1 MKIVTII
8 GLLLYSLFVRAQV
21 FSGAGGPILN
31 SAQHTYLGLV
41 VSGLP
46 QALDSTFGV
55 EQVCVSIHH
64 PNVGELNLFIQSP
77 SGRMVNLTLATSASG
92 AHFAGTCFNSLA
104 PQSVTLGKAP
114 YTGTFRPVGY
124 LGRFSTGEN
133 PNGTWHLIVHD
144 GDTTVNTG
152 IVSEWSIQFGPKTC
166 APVNCI
172 TTNLPVVAITTSGA
186 ISDKKIPGVMRVINN
201 VKKRNAFHAKTP
213 ELKITIDWHGSSTK
227 NYEKKPFDIR
237 IYNDHDK
244 KTEVSLLGMPAE
256 SDWRLIASYLD
267 KTFLRIPLTHDL
279 FRAMGHYTARY
290 RPVEVTVN
298 GEYQGIYLLIE
309 KLKRDKQRINIEKLG
324 KNDTTYPAISGGYIF
339 KIDRTDAPGWYSEL
353 PGHSAAGT
361 RFYYNYVYPKGTR
374 LNGPQKKY
382 IEAYVDSFEL
392 AMNGPQFT
400 DPEKGYR
407 RFIDVGS
414 FIDYFI
420 INELSR
426 NVDAYRLSTYLYKEN
441 DAKGGKLFIGPVW
454 DYDLAWH
461 NCRFAEASNPAGWQY
476 NMQHDLYPAPAWWV
490 RLMQDSAF
498 MSELRARWAELRR
511 NILNLKQL
519 NKYVDSS
526 ARVLKE
532 AVARNYKQFP
542 TLGAYLYGNPQ
553 EQSEATYQAEINDL
567 KIWLAMRISW
577 LDQQLGYIDPA
588 KQGQDRYSKRRR
600 TYRKAIAGRRARY
613 AGASA
618 KYMAAVSCVYACKM
632 PKLVTNQFVQ

>member
-1 MKIVTII
+1 M
-8 GLLLYSLFVRAQV
+8 RAQV
-21 FSGAGGPILN
+21 FTGNGGPVLN

-55 EQVCVSIHH
+55 EQVCVNLNH
-64 PNVGELNLFIQSP
+64 PNVGELNLYIQSP
-77 SGRMVNLTLATSASG
+77 SGKTVNLTLATSSGG
-92 AHFAGTCFNSLA
+92 AHFTSTCFNSLA
-104 PQSVTLGKAP
+104 PQSVTLAKAP

-124 LGRFSTGEN
+124 LGRFNTGEN

-152 IVSEWSIQFGPKTC
+152 TVTAWSIQFGSKTC
-166 APVNCI
+166 APVNC
-172 TTNLPVVAITTSGA
+172 TSTNLPVVAITARGA
-186 ISDKKIPGVMRVINN
+186 ISDKKIPATMRIINN
-201 VKKRNAFHAKTP
+201 GKKRNPFHAKAP

-237 IYNDHDK
+237 IHNGHNK
-244 KTEVSLLGMPAE
+244 KTEVAILGMPAE
-256 SDWRLIASYLD
+256 SEWRLIASYLD

-298 GEYQGIYLLIE
+298 GEYQGIYLLME

-324 KNDTTYPAISGGYIF
+324 KNDTTYPAVSGGYIF
-339 KIDRTDAPGWYSEL
+339 KIDRTDAPGWYSEVA
-353 PGHSAAGT
+353 GHSAAGA
-361 RFYYNYVYPKGTR
+361 RFYYNYVYPKGNK
-374 LNGPQKKY
+374 LSAPQKKY
-382 IEAYVDSFEL
+382 IETYVDSFEL
-392 AMNGPQFT
+392 AMNGPEFAN
-400 DPEKGYR
+400 PKKGYR

-476 NMQHDLYPAPAWWV
+476 SMQHDVYPAPGWWV

-498 MSELRARWAELRR
+498 MSELRARWADLRK

-519 NKYVDSS
+519 NNYVDSS

-532 AVARNYKQFP
+532 AVTRNYKQFP

-553 EQSEATYQAEINDL
+553 EQSAASYQAEINDL

-577 LDQQLGYIDPA
+577 LDQQLGYISPSD
-588 KQGQDRYSKRRR
+588 QEQEQYSKHRRY
-600 TYRKAIAGRRARY
+600 YRKPVAAKRTLYARVSGKLKTDIAGAY
-613 AGASA
+613 AW
-618 KYMAAVSCVYACKM
+618 KK
-632 PKLVTNQFVQ
+632 PKLKTNQFVQ